1 MAIKLIVAHDLNS
14 VIGYNNLLPWYIPED
29 LAFFKEMTTGC
40 CVIMGKN
47 TFLSLGSK
55 PLPNRNNIVVSS
67 SLYRNGNYPVS
78 CDNELGVLP
87 NLSSAVVYA
96 SHFNKETGKDVWVI
110 GGSQL
115 YKEAIEKDILDE
127 MYITT
132 VKMEIDNSS
141 CVYFPKEIIK
151 WDKWKSTIIKETDLC
166 TYTHWIKT

>member
-1 MAIKLIVAHDLNS
+1 SSTIRHHLDHGAAI
-14 VIGYNNLLPWYIPED
+14 
-29 LAFFKEMTTGC
+29 
-40 CVIMGKN
+40 
-47 TFLSLGSK
+47 
-55 PLPNRNNIVVSS
+55 
-67 SLYRNGNYPVS
+67 
-78 CDNELGVLP
+78 
-87 NLSSAVVYA
+87 VYA
-96 SHFNKETGKDVWVI
+96 THFNKETGKDVWII

-115 YKEAIEKDILDE
+115 YKEVIEKDILDE